1 MAMTDRIDFTK
12 LLGFRTVSEQSA
24 QGIDFK
30 DETVAARL
38 GAKVGGIGE
47 SDMPQHKPAR
57 PAAGNE

>member
-38 GAKVGGIGE
+38 GAKVGEPNGV
-47 SDMPQHKPAR
+47 PQR
-57 PAAGNE
+57 MPAAKDE